1 MSGLDLET
9 YYGKISKSA
18 KVFNKLDPEHV
29 KDAIEVAIMQFNK
42 YSRDITNVHMQNEKL
57 DMPYSE
63 LRKKVA
69 PIEYV
74 IEEEKEKKTEIIPLN
89 RKNIENIQEKAS
101 GGDER

>member
-18 KVFNKLDPEHV
+18 RVFNKLDPEQV
-29 KDAIEVAIMQFNK
+29 KDAIEVATMQLNK
-42 YSRDITNVHMQNEKL
+42 RRDPTSVHLKDGNL
-57 DMPYSE
+57 DIPYVE

-74 IEEEKEKKTEIIPLN
+74 IEEEKAENIPLN
-89 RKNIENIQEKAS
+89 RKSIENTQERAS